1 MSRPAIV
8 MPAPLPDAVI
18 AALDARFT
26 LHRWWQIEDQAGF
39 LAREAGAIRGLA
51 ANTLAGRVDA
61 AWFDRFPALEIVASF
76 GVGYD
81 HVDAAGAAARGIVVT
96 NTPGVLDD
104 EVADLTVALL
114 LATLRRLPQ
123 ADRYVRDGRW
133 ADAPFPLSS
142 TLRGRRVGILGLGAI
157 GKAVARR
164 LEGFDV
170 AVSYHGRSRQEGV
183 CYDYYP
189 TPVALAAASDVLIV
203 VVDLSADP
211 ISQAEECIQAL
222 EEWGFVL
229 RGIGGAGGSRDN
241 ELEKPVII
249 VGNKADVPG
258 SLDSFQLLESRLGE
272 IYLVLLAS
280 AEEEVGLDELGE
292 AIFRELGIIR
302 VYTKAPQQK
311 QQGIERGAPFVLPE
325 GSTVAGASAYI
336 HKDLIRS
343 LKYAIL
349 WGRSGKFEGQH
360 VGRDHRLRDGDLIEL
375 HS

>member
-203 VVDLSADP
+203 VVPGGASTRHLVDASVLAALGGDGVLINVSRGSVVDEAALV
-211 ISQAEECIQAL
+211 SAL
-222 EEWGFVL
+222 E
-229 RGIGGAGGSRDN
+229 RGVIEAAG
-241 ELEKPVII
+241 L
-249 VGNKADVPG
+249 DVYEDEPHVPA
-258 SLDSFQLLESRLGE
+258 SLCAMDQV
-272 IYLVLLAS
+272 VLLPHIGSAS
-280 AEEEVGLDELGE
+280 IRTRAAMGQLVVDNLVAWFDEGRALTPVAET
-292 AIFRELGIIR
+292 RR
-302 VYTKAPQQK
+302 
-311 QQGIERGAPFVLPE
+311 
-325 GSTVAGASAYI
+325 
-336 HKDLIRS
+336 
-343 LKYAIL
+343 
-349 WGRSGKFEGQH
+349 
-360 VGRDHRLRDGDLIEL
+360 
-375 HS
+375 